1 MGCIYSRLLSRI
13 EAVDYNVYEYPI
25 RVNNLKKLGIA
36 LDFCLR
42 SRVGTREKTT

>member
-13 EAVDYNVYEYPI
+13 EAVNYNVYHHPI

-36 LDFCLR
+36 LELCLR
-42 SRVGTREKTT
+42 SRVGMREKSP